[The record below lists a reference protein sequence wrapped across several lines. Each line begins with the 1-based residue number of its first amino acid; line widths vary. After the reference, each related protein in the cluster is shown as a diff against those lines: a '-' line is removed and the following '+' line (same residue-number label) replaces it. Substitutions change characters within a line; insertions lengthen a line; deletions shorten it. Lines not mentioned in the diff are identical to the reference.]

1 MPNYKIKSEVTV
13 TYIHDVY
20 ADSIEEAIASVE
32 DGDDH
37 SDSYEVDSSP
47 PVATEYI
54 IEDQGDWNDVTDA
67 VRGAEDR
74 FAHSPNNCPSNH
86 WNRGDDICED
96 CGLNLND

>member
-13 TYIHDVY
+13 TYIH
-20 ADSIEEAIASVE
+20 
-32 DGDDH
+32 
-37 SDSYEVDSSP
+37 
-47 PVATEYI
+47 
-54 IEDQGDWNDVTDA
+54 DVTDA

-96 CGLNLND
+96 CGLNLNE